1 MTEAGPEAAIRNV
14 AELAHHVHW
23 IHAWP
28 EKPTWRDRLR
38 RWAYPEI
45 YRFDPTA
52 TPPRPWLDR
61 PAGAYER
68 TGWRIRVAY
77 VGDEVAFEVEY
88 VVCRPCAIGW
98 VESPVSYPG
107 YKRFGLASAALR
119 SLRHQYPGLE
129 WHTGGGHF
137 RDSEPFWI
145 SVGADVPGGY
155 TQQERCHHVEPRR
168 VKRT

>member
-1 MTEAGPEAAIRNV
+1 MGISRDLSLRPNRHPTEALAGPACRGV
-14 AELAHHVHW
+14 R
-23 IHAWP
+23 
-28 EKPTWRDRLR
+28 TDRL
-38 RWAYPEI
+38 AYPSRLRGGRSRVLSTTAEKWTSSDEPKRRKWVTI
-45 YRFDPTA
+45 QASPTA
-52 TPPRPWLDR
+52 
-61 PAGAYER
+61 
-68 TGWRIRVAY
+68 
-77 VGDEVAFEVEY
+77 FEAEY

-107 YKRFGLASAALR
+107 YKRLGLASAALR

-137 RDSEPFWI
+137 RESEPFWI